1 MVRYIKA
8 TDLTAEQRHCL
19 EEAIRNDADAER
31 RWSAEALS
39 PDHAVLFRKDGKR
52 LSISCRYPLWV
63 SLSALPHFEAKRAR
77 RDR

>member
-1 MVRYIKA
+1 VVRYIKA

-31 RWSAEALS
+31 RWSAEALG

-63 SLSALPHFEAKRAR
+63 SLSRLTHFEAKLAR
-77 RDR
+77 RNR

>member
-8 TDLTAEQRHCL
+8 TDLTTEQRQC
-19 EEAIRNDADAER
+19 EAIKNDAHAER

-39 PDHAVLFRKDGKR
+39 PNHAVLFRKDGKR

-63 SLSALPHFEAKRAR
+63 SLSALPHFEAKLAR
-77 RDR
+77 RNR

>member
-8 TDLTAEQRHCL
+8 TDLTAEQRQCL
-19 EEAIRNDADAER
+19 EEAIKNDAHAER
-31 RWSAEALS
+31 RWSAE
-39 PDHAVLFRKDGKR
+39 DHAVLFRKDGKR

-63 SLSALPHFEAKRAR
+63 SLSALPHFEAKLAR

>member
-8 TDLTAEQRHCL
+8 TDLTSEQRQRL
-19 EEAIRNDADAER
+19 EEAITNDADGER

-39 PDHAVLFRKDGKR
+39 PDHAVLFRKDGKS

-63 SLSALPHFEAKRAR
+63 SLSALPHYEAKLAR
-77 RDR
+77 RSR